1 MVGGCTSLCTKCACV
16 SSWHHAVG
24 VVVVVFV
31 AAAEVAVAVAVVV
44 VVVVGATTAANQ
56 ETKARKTSSYD
67 EKLAQNPPRLEVQR
81 CRCWLVELHHK
92 TNQCNNYLLEQVRSP
107 RRLLRTSS
115 GRSIRIFGIGSQCR
129 LETGDEA
136 AGAHVLRLGAA
147 AVVHGGTVVVVVVV
161 RRCRS

>member
-67 EKLAQNPPRLEVQR
+67 EKLAQNPPPIRSTKVQV
-81 CRCWLVELHHK
+81 LVGGI
-92 TNQCNNYLLEQVRSP
+92 TPQNQPMQQLL
-107 RRLLRTSS
+107 T
-115 GRSIRIFGIGSQCR
+115 
-129 LETGDEA
+129 
-136 AGAHVLRLGAA
+136 
-147 AVVHGGTVVVVVVV
+147 
-161 RRCRS
+161 